1 MGGPG
6 RCVRLV
12 VLLHVLGG
20 GLVVLVRVRG
30 PGRHVLFLLL
40 VLFLLV
46 LVLGVLQLVLLVQL
60 KGVWLPWVLSSR
72 SSV

>member
-20 GLVVLVRVRG
+20 VLVVLVRVRG

-46 LVLGVLQLVLLVQL
+46 LVLVLQLVLLVQL
-60 KGVWLPWVLSSR
+60 KGVWFPWAVLSR